1 MTKEY
6 QGRHYSNDMTGCP
19 TRSDVLEMYFK
30 AKQTT
35 EEYTDEFGNTIYP
48 VNGEWGWDDLVVTM
62 KPLTDEEVQEYRDII
77 NRISKTWDY
86 DESLNEIISEEAK
99 AYFAGDKTV
108 DETCEIIQ
116 NRATTYVKESK

>member
-1 MTKEY
+1 
-6 QGRHYSNDMTGCP
+6 
-19 TRSDVLEMYFK
+19 MYFK